1 MIHQRLDVEQKKIAQ
16 SEDVLGRLRKNPTDP
31 IALIV
36 LYEAFDRELHEI
48 ADRHFGKN
56 QLANK
61 AVLNLL
67 VAVASQARTCDLQ
80 TMQTRQWLLQ
90 CADIEA
96 RRLREALDAAV
107 VRTLGARSAR

>member
-1 MIHQRLDVEQKKIAQ
+1 MIDPLYRGKDALE
-16 SEDVLGRLRKNPTDP
+16 RLRANPTDP
-31 IALIV
+31 IALV
-36 LYEAFDRELHEI
+36 LFYETFGRELHKV
-48 ADRHFGKN
+48 AARHFGKN

-107 VRTLGARSAR
+107 VRSLGARSAR